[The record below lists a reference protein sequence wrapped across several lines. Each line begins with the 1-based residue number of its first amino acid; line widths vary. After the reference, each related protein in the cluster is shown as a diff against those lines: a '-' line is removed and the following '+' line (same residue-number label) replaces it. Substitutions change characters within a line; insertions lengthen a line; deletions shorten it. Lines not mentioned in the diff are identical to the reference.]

1 MTYAVVDIGGS
12 QVIVEPGKFYDLNY
26 IPAQPGDI
34 INLNRVLF
42 LSKDNVYSL
51 GKPCLDNVVVKATV
65 LKHLGGNKI
74 TVFKMKSKKN
84 SRVKKGYRQRLTRIF
99 IDNI

>member
-99 IDNI
+99 IDDI

>member
-1 MTYAVVDIGGS
+1 MTYAVVDVGGC

-26 IPAQPGDI
+26 IPAEPGDI

-42 LSKDNVYSL
+42 LSKDNVYSI
-51 GKPCLDNVVVKATV
+51 GKPCLDNVMVKATI
-65 LKHLGGNKI
+65 LRHFGGNKI

-84 SRVKKGYRQRLTRIF
+84 SRVKKGHRQRLTRIF
-99 IDNI
+99 IDYI